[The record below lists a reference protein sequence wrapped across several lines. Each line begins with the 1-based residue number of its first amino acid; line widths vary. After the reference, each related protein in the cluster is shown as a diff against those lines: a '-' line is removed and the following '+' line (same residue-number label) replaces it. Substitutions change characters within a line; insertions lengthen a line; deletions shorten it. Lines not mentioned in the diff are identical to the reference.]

1 MQLVEVKVKNSPHGN
16 DVFLSFDLE
25 WILFA
30 IPTGYREIKIPKGTV
45 NSKTMKI
52 WKNDE
57 TIQVM
62 DKSKDVKLIL
72 KNGDQIIVE
81 GEWFQ
86 YISRAAGHAAYDP
99 KY

>member
-1 MQLVEVKVKNSPHGN
+1 MQLVEVKVKTSPQGN
-16 DVFLSFDLE
+16 NKFISFDLQ
-25 WILFA
+25 WILYA
-30 IPTGYREIKIPKGTV
+30 IATAYKTITIPKGTV

-52 WKNDE
+52 WQNDE
-57 TIQVM
+57 IIQIM

-72 KNGDQIIVE
+72 KNGDEIVVE

-86 YISRAAGHAAYDP
+86 YISRAAGHSAYDP